1 LFLFGIFRLNVVA
14 YEAHGKAQKALEYK
28 IKSFLYI
35 WNCTV

>member
-1 LFLFGIFRLNVVA
+1 MA
-14 YEAHGKAQKALEYK
+14 YEAQKALEYK